1 MTYPTANRVYFFG
14 MPGRFSCTVLKT
26 LYEQDIHVDQI
37 FCAGPAPAESIIRAL
52 PVTSPQQSESLS
64 DLAEKLA
71 IPIQY
76 IRRKEDLWSSE
87 HSQSKRPDFLLV
99 ACFPFRLPNHILQW
113 PRKACLNIHPSLLP
127 KYRGPDPI
135 FWQLYHDEQHTG
147 VSLHLMTHELD
158 SGPIVMQQAAAYG
171 DGSQRHQIESTLASL
186 GAKLFAALLK
196 TSTPVDKLLRKQN
209 QEEASYFPAATQED
223 YYLHPQWC
231 ARQAFNF
238 MRGTCPPDKQFRIK
252 INNNILILSDCI
264 DYESEGQIQNS
275 YVKNNEDLY
284 IQFSPGIL
292 HARYTSNHK

>member
-1 MTYPTANRVYFFG
+1 
-14 MPGRFSCTVLKT
+14 MPGLFSCSVLKT

-37 FCAGPAPAESIIRAL
+37 FCASAAPAESISRAL

-76 IRRKEDLWSSE
+76 IRRKEDLRSSE
-87 HSQSKRPDFLLV
+87 QSQTERPDFLLV

-135 FWQLYHDEQHTG
+135 FWQLYYDEQHTG
-147 VSLHLMTHELD
+147 VSLHLITYELD

-171 DGSQRHQIESTLASL
+171 DGSHRHQIESILASQ
-186 GAKLFAALLK
+186 GAKLFAQLLE
-196 TSTPVDKLLRKQN
+196 TSTPVEKLIGKQI
-209 QEEASYFPAATQED
+209 QEDASYFPTAAQGD
-223 YYLHPQWC
+223 YYLHPQWS

-252 INNNILILSDCI
+252 INNDILILSDAI
-264 DYESEGQIQNS
+264 DYDSEGQIQNG
-275 YVKNNEDLY
+275 YVKNKEDLY

-292 HARYTSNHK
+292 HARNTTNN